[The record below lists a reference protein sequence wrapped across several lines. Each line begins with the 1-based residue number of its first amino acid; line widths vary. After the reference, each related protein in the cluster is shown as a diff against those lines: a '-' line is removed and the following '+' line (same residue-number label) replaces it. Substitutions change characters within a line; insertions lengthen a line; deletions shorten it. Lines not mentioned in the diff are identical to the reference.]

1 MKKNIETYIVWFK
14 KEFEVASKAAEA
26 LNGQVICYPSNDE
39 SLTDKIGCKLA
50 ELGYSANLIS
60 AIVPVVEYVRMEN
73 EMGSVP
79 NMIENRH
86 TAAVSFSVM
95 NDHDAWTALLR
106 QPGFADMLTDDQAQE
121 VFQSIMRGRDV
132 GYSMLMEAVTD
143 SGIPDN
149 DGFLLVPVPQIGGY
163 DDIAYLLKDVEY
175 GPSDHIE
182 ILEQVVSE
190 KSAAWLFERN
200 EATVLQWMEGN
211 GLNWGNF
218 TDLNASRPESK
229 GEVIHKAIKSWAV
242 DTVRRYLNSLPLQN
256 F

>member
-1 MKKNIETYIVWFK
+1 MEKNIETYIVWFK
-14 KEFEVASKAAEA
+14 KEFEVAGKAAEA

-60 AIVPVVEYVRMEN
+60 AIVPVAEYVRMEN

-79 NMIENRH
+79 NMTENRH

-132 GYSMLMEAVTD
+132 GYSMLMEALFD
-143 SGIPDN
+143 SGMPDN
-149 DGFLLVPVPQIGGY
+149 DCFVLVPVPQIGGY
-163 DDIAYLLKDVEY
+163 DDIAYLLKNAEY

-182 ILEQVVSE
+182 FLEQVVSE
-190 KSAAWLFERN
+190 KTAAWLFERN

>member
-1 MKKNIETYIVWFK
+1 MKKHIETYIVWFK
-14 KEFEVASKAAEA
+14 KEFEVAGKAAEA

-60 AIVPVVEYVRMEN
+60 AIVPVAEYVRMEN

-79 NMIENRH
+79 NMTENRH

-132 GYSMLMEAVTD
+132 GYSMLMEALFD
-143 SGIPDN
+143 SGMPDN
-149 DGFLLVPVPQIGGY
+149 DCFVLVPVPQIGGY
-163 DDIAYLLKDVEY
+163 DDIAYLLK
-175 GPSDHIE
+175 
-182 ILEQVVSE
+182 
-190 KSAAWLFERN
+190 
-200 EATVLQWMEGN
+200 
-211 GLNWGNF
+211 
-218 TDLNASRPESK
+218 
-229 GEVIHKAIKSWAV
+229 
-242 DTVRRYLNSLPLQN
+242 
-256 F
+256 